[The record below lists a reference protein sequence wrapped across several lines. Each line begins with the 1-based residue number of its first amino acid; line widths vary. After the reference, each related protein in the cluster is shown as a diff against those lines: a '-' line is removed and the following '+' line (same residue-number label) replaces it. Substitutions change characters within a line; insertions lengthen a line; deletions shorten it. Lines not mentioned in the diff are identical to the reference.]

1 MSRTFFW
8 NTLCVQY
15 PKFAKNKPFWQC
27 QYFQKEAFNNRSV
40 LPIYRPQFVFLSHG
54 SLFAIRNT
62 AVQANFKRKVLVCI
76 HGNQI
81 IIVQRPSSIVISIC
95 HQNNKLTIAGLKR
108 SPFYNDSFLCFCL
121 DDTLKKNYF
130 LLDIARPNHPP
141 LLCTILTIFFT
152 CLTTKCHIFAL
163 YTFTEVL
170 CLWIMMPYRVF
181 MEHNMVF
188 KLTLKH
194 HLSFSRTPSF

>member
-1 MSRTFFW
+1 MRVGVNLLRLRGQTIRDIASSSLQIQKYKSLQIQTIKVSELKQSIS
-8 NTLCVQY
+8 NTIPDIC
-15 PKFAKNKPFWQC
+15 PFWYTTTLLIKYLNFANVDTFKKRQC
-27 QYFQKEAFNNRSV
+27 
-40 LPIYRPQFVFLSHG
+40 IDYRPQFVFLSYG

-62 AVQANFKRKVLVCI
+62 AVQENFKRKVLVCI

-81 IIVQRPSSIVISIC
+81 IIVQRPSSIDISIC

-141 LLCTILTIFFT
+141 LLCTILTIFLHF
-152 CLTTKCHIFAL
+152 
-163 YTFTEVL
+163 
-170 CLWIMMPYRVF
+170 
-181 MEHNMVF
+181 
-188 KLTLKH
+188 
-194 HLSFSRTPSF
+194 